1 MTKIVTMAKTS
12 PKRVIFAEA
21 DNYKVLKAA
30 QIIQDEKIGM
40 PILLG
45 NKAKIAQLIS
55 EFSLDLSNCQIL
67 NPREENEMVER
78 FANILYKKRARKGMT
93 KYDALKA
100 MQDRNHFGAA
110 MLNENS
116 GDVLISGLTKD
127 YAQTIKPALKIIGA
141 ADGSSRVAGM
151 YILNTQ
157 RETYFF
163 ADTTVNVDPCVDDLV
178 EIIGLTAAKVRMFG
192 EVPRIALL
200 SYSNFGTNRGK
211 EPEKIQQALK
221 IAKERWPSLI
231 IDGEM
236 QANIALNP
244 SLMKE
249 HYPFSELSNKGANT
263 LIFPNLAAGNIAY
276 KLLQEIGGAEAIGP
290 VLLGM
295 KKPVH
300 ILQLGSSVR
309 EIVNMVAIGVADAQM
324 AGKG

>member
-1 MTKIVTMAKTS
+1 
-12 PKRVIFAEA
+12 
-21 DNYKVLKAA
+21 
-30 QIIQDEKIGM
+30 
-40 PILLG
+40 
-45 NKAKIAQLIS
+45 
-55 EFSLDLSNCQIL
+55 
-67 NPREENEMVER
+67 
-78 FANILYKKRARKGMT
+78 
-93 KYDALKA
+93 
-100 MQDRNHFGAA
+100 
-110 MLNENS
+110 
-116 GDVLISGLTKD
+116 
-127 YAQTIKPALKIIGA
+127 
-141 ADGSSRVAGM
+141 M
-151 YILNTQ
+151 YILNTK

-163 ADTTVNVDPCVDDLV
+163 ADTTVNVDPSVEDLV

-221 IAKERWPSLI
+221 IAKSRWPNLL
-231 IDGEM
+231 IDGEV

-244 SLMKE
+244 TLLKE
-249 HYPFSELSNKGANT
+249 LYPFSDLAEKGANT

-309 EIVNMVAIGVADAQM
+309 EIVNMVAIGVADAQI
-324 AGKG
+324 AGS